1 LRRLIALSMLACLAP
16 LGAQAEPLLTVN
28 GNIKAP
34 NPATMHAP
42 GITETLSPCGSN
54 LDPQIPQGALQ
65 GVDGFWLTL
74 TSAVRGHEAVLT
86 PEQFNSN
93 NQSFSGQ
100 LLAYFY
106 DASCNLI
113 KPPDSAGTG
122 PKHEDAYSMA
132 THDPVPPF
140 QTQNFADV
148 VTVEGDDVKT
158 NTGARDLYPAVRGT
172 IPTNASFVIITMY
185 VGQDAN
191 FTFVVPN

>member
-1 LRRLIALSMLACLAP
+1 MRRLIALSMLACLAP
-16 LGAQAEPLLTVN
+16 LGAQAEPLFTVN

-34 NPATMHAP
+34 NPATMNAP

-74 TSAVRGHEAVLT
+74 TTAVRGHEAVLT

-93 NQSFSGQ
+93 NQSMSGQ
-100 LLAYFY
+100 MLAYFY

-113 KPPDSAGTG
+113 KPPGSAGSG
-122 PKHEDAYSMA
+122 PEHEDAYSMA
-132 THDPVPPF
+132 THDPVPSVQPDKI
-140 QTQNFADV
+140 AIG
-148 VTVEGDDVKT
+148 E
-158 NTGARDLYPAVRGT
+158 AEIYPAVRGT

-191 FTFVVPN
+191 FTFVVPS